1 MVVGAQMDPFAR
13 SVLAVFKDMGSD
25 RLDLHAL
32 FEAGGNE
39 PHERIQVL
47 DTIQVL
53 IRSGILESTGSDFY
67 SLTEKGKNIILND
80 RNGPQK
86 S

>member
-1 MVVGAQMDPFAR
+1 MVVGAQMDPFAHR
-13 SVLAVFKDMGSD
+13 VLAVFKDMGSD

-67 SLTEKGKNIILND
+67 SITEKGKNMFLND
-80 RNGPQK
+80 GNRPQK